1 MRAADVTT
9 DASSEAA
16 THGSAPGSTC
26 GEGLAARA
34 PLPAHMGRLATATAA
49 VLAAHLP
56 MLDRTDPASARE
68 YVIYEELIAAHQ
80 AAANAS
86 FRVAAR
92 MEACR
97 DLAMGRHTL
106 APAVIAGMRAA
117 FAEYV
122 EAESALVT
130 LVTAQLAAD
139 HPMLAGIER
148 AAQAAREA

>member
-1 MRAADVTT
+1 MTADVTAP
-9 DASSEAA
+9 ASS
-16 THGSAPGSTC
+16 C

-68 YVIYEELIAAHQ
+68 YAVYEELIAAHQ

-86 FRVAAR
+86 FRAAAR

-97 DLAMGRHTL
+97 PMAMGRHTL
-106 APAVIAGMRAA
+106 APEAIARMRAA

-122 EAESALVT
+122 EAVSALVA
-130 LVTAQLAAD
+130 LVNAQLAAD
-139 HPMLAGIER
+139 HPMLAGIDR
-148 AAQAAREA
+148 AAEAAKRS